1 MNEHFRRSSRPDA
14 PVATQAAE
22 GLPRRCW
29 TVEEIEA
36 IVEAGII
43 SPDERFELIGG
54 EAVPMSPKG
63 YRHEW
68 VKAALNKFW
77 VLSLPEGLTVIP
89 ETTLRLDPWT
99 YVEPD
104 FLFYREDTGL
114 EGVTG
119 EKALL
124 AIEVAD
130 TSLAYETGRKA
141 TVYAAFGLREL
152 WVVDANSLV
161 TTVFREPREGG
172 YAPVTEV
179 DPATDLR
186 PLFAPDLGCRIGDLR
201 LACGLPVRPALFTSA
216 VRLS

>member
-1 MNEHFRRSSRPDA
+1 MNEHFRRTSRPDA

-63 YRHEW
+63 YRHER
-68 VKAALNKFW
+68 VKNALARHFMVAVKPPLD
-77 VLSLPEGLTVIP
+77 VAV
-89 ETTLRLDPWT
+89 ETTMRLGDRSLF
-99 YVEPD
+99 EPD
-104 FLFYREDTGL
+104 IAIVQIPGGSSGYEIDH
-114 EGVTG
+114 
-119 EKALL
+119 ALL

-130 TSLAYETGRKA
+130 TSLAYDTGRKD

-161 TTVFREPREGG
+161 TTVFREPRESG
-172 YAPVTEV
+172 YAQVTEV

-201 LACGLPVRPALFTSA
+201 LA
-216 VRLS
+216 